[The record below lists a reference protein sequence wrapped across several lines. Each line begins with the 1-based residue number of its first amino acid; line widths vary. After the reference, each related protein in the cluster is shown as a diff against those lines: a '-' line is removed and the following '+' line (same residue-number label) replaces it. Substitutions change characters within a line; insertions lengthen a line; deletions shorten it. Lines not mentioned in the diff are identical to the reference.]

1 MCVCVCV
8 CVYMY
13 SQSIYIYSIHIYIC
27 IFHPYIYIY
36 IYDRMI
42 YIYIYT
48 TPQCS
53 QQHCYNTQDMEP
65 AKMSIFVFWVFFFY
79 YFTFGVQLLYNVIF
93 KSVVQQ
99 SESAVCIHIPSP
111 SSLCFTLLTHPTP
124 LGHHRAAL
132 CYTAV
137 SQ

>member
-1 MCVCVCV
+1 MFTAALLQHPRHGTSQN
-8 CVYMY
+8 VYL
-13 SQSIYIYSIHIYIC
+13 C
-27 IFHPYIYIY
+27 FLG
-36 IYDRMI
+36 
-42 YIYIYT
+42 
-48 TPQCS
+48 
-53 QQHCYNTQDMEP
+53 
-65 AKMSIFVFWVFFFY
+65 FFFY